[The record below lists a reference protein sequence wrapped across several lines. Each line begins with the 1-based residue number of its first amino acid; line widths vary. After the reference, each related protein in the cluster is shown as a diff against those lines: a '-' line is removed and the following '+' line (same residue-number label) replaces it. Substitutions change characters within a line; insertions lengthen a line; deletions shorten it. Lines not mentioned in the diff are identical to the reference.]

1 MHLTNVGPLWLRRYA
16 LAVSGCT
23 LLLLIAGGLVTSNDA
38 ALSVPDWPTSWGS
51 LFPPLQGGIR
61 YEFAH
66 RVLALLATLMTI
78 GLALAMRT
86 RLAWTALLAVA
97 AQAALGGAGVLLAEP
112 LWIAIAHACLGQLQ
126 FGLVVAVTAQAFGAT
141 PSLSRPLIFALI
153 LAQTALGAAVR
164 YGVIGLA
171 AHLGGAL
178 VATLYLMW
186 VSLSLL
192 MNNMDNPSVRRPAM
206 LLLSLTFSQVFL
218 GIASYMARV
227 VYVNA
232 PQPMPLLIF
241 FTVAHVAF
249 GSLVFGAA
257 VLFTTLARPQQLPV
271 SGGPVSGVV
280 TA

>member
-16 LAVSGCT
+16 LAVGGCT

-51 LFPPLQGGIR
+51 LLPPLEGGIR

-66 RVLALLATLMTI
+66 RALALLVAVMTL
-78 GLALAMRT
+78 GLAFAMRT
-86 RLAWTALLAVA
+86 RLAWFAVGAVA
-97 AQAALGGAGVLLAEP
+97 AQAALGGAGVLMAEP
-112 LWIAIAHACLGQLQ
+112 LWIAIAHACLGQVQ
-126 FGLVVAVTAQAFGAT
+126 FGLVVAVTAQAYGISPRFG
-141 PSLSRPLIFALI
+141 RPLLFTLI

-164 YGVIGLA
+164 YGVIGVA

-178 VATLYLMW
+178 VATLYVMW
-186 VSLSLL
+186 AALSIL
-192 MNNMDNPSVRRPAM
+192 MNQMDNPSVRRPAM
-206 LLLSLTFSQVFL
+206 LLLSLTFSQIFL
-218 GIASYMARV
+218 GIAAYMSRV

-232 PQPMPLLIF
+232 PQPMPLMVG

-249 GSLVFGAA
+249 GALVFGSA
-257 VLFTTLARPQQLPV
+257 VLFAELARPQQIPAQ
-271 SGGPVSGVV
+271 GGMV